1 MIEKTTKFKV
11 PKEKSAVEILLDK
24 INSMQEEIEFL
35 KYHVQIY
42 DYNMIRNA
50 PNPIVRINSQPDALL
65 IEYNDWR
72 TQFIPIAVTQC
83 MRNF

>member
-1 MIEKTTKFKV
+1 MIEEITKIAK

-35 KYHVQIY
+35 KCHVQIY
-42 DYNMIRNA
+42 DYDMIHNA
-50 PNPIVRINSQPDALL
+50 PNPIVRIRTQPDAL
-65 IEYNDWR
+65 IVEYHNWH
-72 TQFIPIAVTQC
+72 TQFIPIAITQC

>member
-1 MIEKTTKFKV
+1 MIDEITKVAK

-35 KYHVQIY
+35 KCHVHIY

-50 PNPIVRINSQPDALL
+50 PNPIVWVRPQPDWLMV
-65 IEYNDWR
+65 EYHDWR
-72 TQFIPIAVTQC
+72 RDFIPIMVSQC

>member
-1 MIEKTTKFKV
+1 MIEEITKVKK

-42 DYNMIRNA
+42 DYSMIRNA
-50 PNPIVRINSQPDALL
+50 PNAITRIQAQPDAL
-65 IEYNDWR
+65 IVDYAD
-72 TQFIPIAVTQC
+72 
-83 MRNF
+83 

>member
-1 MIEKTTKFKV
+1 MIEKTTKVKV

-35 KYHVQIY
+35 KCHVQIY
-42 DYNMIRNA
+42 DYNMVRNA
-50 PNPIVRINSQPDALL
+50 PNPIVRVMSQPDALMV
-65 IEYNDWR
+65 EYHDWH
-72 TQFIPIAVTQC
+72 TQFIPITVTQC